1 MQLEN
6 RAVELMFAKEQVENS
21 LKDLEKSQFHLIQ
34 TEKASAIG
42 QLVAGVAHEINSP
55 LGAVKSMAGNLRQQ
69 VKDLLFKSPELGD
82 PLRRNWRSIARDFIK
97 ESTMTGLSTREE
109 RKLRRQW
116 EGILGGRGT

>member
-1 MQLEN
+1 MITDLESTEERLSLEDGDFLSIVADQISAGVALFYQNMQLEN

-55 LGAVKSMAGNLRQQ
+55 LGR
-69 VKDLLFKSPELGD
+69 
-82 PLRRNWRSIARDFIK
+82 
-97 ESTMTGLSTREE
+97 
-109 RKLRRQW
+109 
-116 EGILGGRGT
+116 